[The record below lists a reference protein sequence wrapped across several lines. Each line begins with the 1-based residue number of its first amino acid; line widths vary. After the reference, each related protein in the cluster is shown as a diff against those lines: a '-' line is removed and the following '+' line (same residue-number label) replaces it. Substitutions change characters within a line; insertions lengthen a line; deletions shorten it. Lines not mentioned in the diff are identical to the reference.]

1 MNVQLANPSQR
12 WAHPKQN
19 EAFHP
24 AVPAI
29 LFAVSATSRP
39 LLARGNTGVAMCGVA
54 NIHTGAIDLRPLVP
68 DPDYKNVTYTDP
80 IGMENMASIEH
91 FDPAANGA
99 VSHEQLVALLEGQQ
113 QDYIG
118 FTVKLGDPAVLV
130 CTSRSLNAPKFTQ
143 PVDMTDG
150 KMNAAWATAVLAAL
164 GEVAVVFQP
173 LPPQ

>member
-99 VSHEQLVALLEGQQ
+99 VSH
-113 QDYIG
+113 
-118 FTVKLGDPAVLV
+118 LV